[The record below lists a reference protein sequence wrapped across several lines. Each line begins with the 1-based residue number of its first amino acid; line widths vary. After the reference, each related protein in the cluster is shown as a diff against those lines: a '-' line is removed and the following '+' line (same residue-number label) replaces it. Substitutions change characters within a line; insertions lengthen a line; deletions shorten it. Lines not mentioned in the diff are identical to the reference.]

1 MWRLTV
7 RLGLWRLT
15 MKTAEVKAPR
25 LCHKEVSVLQMSSIL
40 MTMLATV
47 VVLAFVVITVVT
59 MVVIS
64 SNVHRLVGILTNA
77 L

>member
-1 MWRLTV
+1 
-7 RLGLWRLT
+7 